1 MTTAEQMPDSPPI
14 AKKGFSIDWLVKG
27 SLTKIGDIFDRLTG
41 RGWKPS
47 STLATS
53 ELIERMKSMM
63 DAEVRENGDKR
74 KYVPHNIKLKMQW
87 DKFSTDAEGALQ
99 KLENEFLIAAVD
111 HINDKHYFTHAPL
124 AIEVK
129 PDYFTSGVKLFLSF
143 DKLEGDG
150 NEAELDVTLDNLK
163 SSDLLPESADPEKHS
178 AELRL
183 SFVLDGKQIRRDFSL
198 EEGKR
203 LSVGRTKENDLAI
216 DNQSISKAH
225 ASLLLNK
232 EGKLVVADTGS
243 TNGTFVRAERIA
255 YGKAVEISTGVN
267 LLFGLVKVDVKFDP
281 KERPEVAATQAYK
294 VGDMEFTSRTEI
306 AGGNPSSSEGA
317 AIPRSSVAQDIL
329 PAGRVSAS
337 EGEDGN
343 PSSSEGSPIPSSS
356 VAQGTLPTGR
366 VSASD
371 SEPPPT
377 VASIPVK
384 QELLTPV
391 TNPTPPHTDEVAPPP
406 SLTETKIEVD
416 KEKQDWEV

>member
-1 MTTAEQMPDSPPI
+1 MPDSPPI

-163 SSDLLPESADPEKHS
+163 TSDLLPEAEAPEKHS
-178 AELRL
+178 GELRL
-183 SFVLDGKQIRRDFSL
+183 SFVIGGKSIVRDISL

-203 LSVGRTKENDLAI
+203 LSVGRTKENDIAI
-216 DNQSISKAH
+216 DDQSISKAH

-255 YGKAVEISTGVN
+255 YGKAVEISTGDN
-267 LLFGLVKVDVKFDP
+267 LLFGLVKVDVKFAP
-281 KERPEVAATQAYK
+281 KERPEVAPTQAYK
-294 VGDMEFTSRTEI
+294 VGDMEFTSRTE
-306 AGGNPSSSEGA
+306 GGNPSGSEGA
-317 AIPRSSVAQDIL
+317 PVPRSD
-329 PAGRVSAS
+329 
-337 EGEDGN
+337 
-343 PSSSEGSPIPSSS
+343 
-356 VAQGTLPTGR
+356 VAQGTLPTGG

-371 SEPPPT
+371 PGPPPT

-384 QELLTPV
+384 EELLTPV
-391 TNPTPPHTDEVAPPP
+391 AKPDAPQLTEVAPQP

>member
-1 MTTAEQMPDSPPI
+1 MPESQPK

-74 KYVPHNIKLKMQW
+74 RYVPHNIKLKMQW

-111 HINDKHYFTHAPL
+111 HINDRHYFTHAPL

-150 NEAELDVTLDNLK
+150 SDAELDVTLDNLK
-163 SSDLLPESADPEKHS
+163 TNDLRPDAVPAPEKRS
-178 AELRL
+178 GELRL
-183 SFVLDGKQIRRDFSL
+183 SFEAGGKPVVRDFSI

-203 LSVGRTKENDLAI
+203 LSVGRTKENNVAI
-216 DNQSISKAH
+216 DDQSISKAH

-232 EGKLVVADTGS
+232 DGKLLVADTGS
-243 TNGTFVRAERIA
+243 TNGTFVKGSRIA
-255 YGKAVEISTGVN
+255 YGKAAEVSTGDS
-267 LLFGLVKVDVKFDP
+267 LMFGLVKVDLKFAP
-281 KERPEVAATQAYK
+281 QQRVEAAPTEAFK
-294 VGDMEFTSRTEI
+294 IGDMEFTSRSESVKPADDQAQPIPEPAPAAVAFVPVKKETI
-306 AGGNPSSSEGA
+306 A
-317 AIPRSSVAQDIL
+317 
-329 PAGRVSAS
+329 
-337 EGEDGN
+337 
-343 PSSSEGSPIPSSS
+343 PIPSPFSPE
-356 VAQGTLPTGR
+356 ATK
-366 VSASD
+366 VSPQPLA
-371 SEPPPT
+371 
-377 VASIPVK
+377 
-384 QELLTPV
+384 
-391 TNPTPPHTDEVAPPP
+391 TD
-406 SLTETKIEVD
+406 TKIEMD
-416 KEKQDWEV
+416 EKKQDWEV